1 MYALAVDMVPEQ
13 KPMKM
18 RAATSHEKLGARPE
32 ANAPTH
38 APVSRPR
45 AGVVLWPASTAQPAD
60 QPSWPERGAA
70 WGMI

>member
-13 KPMKM
+13 KPIKM

-38 APVSRPR
+38 APVWRTRPVWQ
-45 AGVVLWPASTAQPAD
+45 A
-60 QPSWPERGAA
+60 GAA
-70 WGMI
+70 LLE

>member
-45 AGVVLWPASTAQPAD
+45 PVLCCGRPAWPNRLINRAGRSAGQP
-60 QPSWPERGAA
+60 GA
-70 WGMI
+70 